1 VLRVSECRERLTE
14 LSETVANQL
23 PEATVKT
30 TTDPRAVFDDDTESV
45 TVTIKPTADGFA
57 VCDGARF
64 DITTE

>member
-1 VLRVSECRERLTE
+1 
-14 LSETVANQL
+14 L